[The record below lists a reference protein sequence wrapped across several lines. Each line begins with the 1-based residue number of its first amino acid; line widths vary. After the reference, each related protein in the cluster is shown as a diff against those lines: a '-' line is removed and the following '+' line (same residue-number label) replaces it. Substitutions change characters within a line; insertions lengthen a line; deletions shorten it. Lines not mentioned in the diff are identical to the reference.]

1 MPKQISQIL
10 YLPPS
15 TSTAEVIF
23 AKHRKLSA
31 AKFSQAQRHFVLSAT
46 SSENKGK
53 DQGPLS
59 IPIQDL
65 SQQKKVARA
74 EALWAMKTAASDY
87 AFASSDGIPQLFQKM
102 FPGDVS
108 NNFTMSGTKV
118 SYMISD

>member
-1 MPKQISQIL
+1 
-10 YLPPS
+10 
-15 TSTAEVIF
+15 
-23 AKHRKLSA
+23 
-31 AKFSQAQRHFVLSAT
+31 
-46 SSENKGK
+46 
-53 DQGPLS
+53 
-59 IPIQDL
+59 L